1 MLWAAC
7 RMEFTAGLDLS
18 STDDITSVCYSFPYV
33 ENVRVPARQYIPE
46 SVLDDSGNK
55 NRNTYRAWVKD
66 GWLIPMPGNCI
77 DYDRIRDDIFADTD
91 RFDIKLIGFDVWN
104 ATQLQG
110 YGLEVE
116 PFPQTFARYNPVAQ
130 SLEVFA
136 ARKRIEHNGDPVLAW
151 AMGYMVMM
159 VDANH
164 NIKPNNLKAPN
175 KIDLAV
181 ACMMSFGTY
190 LL

>member
-1 MLWAAC
+1 M
-7 RMEFTAGLDLS
+7 
-18 STDDITSVCYSFPYV
+18 
-33 ENVRVPARQYIPE
+33 
-46 SVLDDSGNK
+46 K
-55 NRNTYRAWVKD
+55 
-66 GWLIPMPGNCI
+66 CI
-77 DYDRIRDDIFADTD
+77 DYDCIRDDIFADTD

-116 PFPQTFARYNPVAQ
+116 PFPQTFARYNPVAT

-151 AMGYMVMM
+151 AMGNVVMM

-164 NIKPNNLKAPN
+164 NIKPNKLKAPN
-175 KIDLAV
+175 KIDPAV

-190 LL
+190 LLEHGDVDVAMSEEQKVALERLKRGVNNHPP